1 MGNLLAT
8 TDANSCH
15 LCVRSH
21 ILSRGM
27 HAFQYSDQVLL
38 SQAGK
43 ARHIKVQ
50 RTVPGHGENTQ
61 PLVSALLHTPPI
73 HSFS

>member
-1 MGNLLAT
+1 MGNLLAMT
-8 TDANSCH
+8 GANSCH
-15 LCVRSH
+15 LCVCSH

-27 HAFQYSDQVLL
+27 HELQYSDQVLL

-50 RTVPGHGENTQ
+50 HTVPGHGENT
-61 PLVSALLHTPPI
+61 
-73 HSFS
+73 